1 MKDIDSTEL
10 FARLKDTAED
20 FHSQVMALID
30 IGFQTHEE
38 HFEPHQNGYI
48 YEHEIRLYGYVKYG
62 NKTAT
67 VVVAGCDG
75 EEPGSKQEWKCHATV
90 HVDRENIDFHWK
102 QEGAMEA
109 GGCLRVALLVAVSR
123 ALATEK
129 TYIARQRMEKEHAE
143 AMQFLID
150 QTQDSI
156 RKTMLGENIETP
168 NETHKKKERK

>member
-20 FHSQVMALID
+20 FHSQVMALLD
-30 IGFQTHEE
+30 LGFQTHEE
-38 HFEPHQNGYI
+38 HFDPHQDGYI
-48 YEHEIRLYGYVKYG
+48 YEHEVRLYGYVTYAK
-62 NKTAT
+62 KTAT
-67 VVVAGCDG
+67 VIVIGADNAESGCR
-75 EEPGSKQEWKCHATV
+75 QAWRCRAAV
-90 HVDRENIDFHWK
+90 HLDQDNMAYIRNQKDIMCESRLLCD
-102 QEGAMEA
+102 A
-109 GGCLRVALLVAVSR
+109 LVASLSA
-123 ALATEK
+123 ALAVEK
-129 TYIARQRMEKEHAE
+129 TYTARQRMEKEHAE